1 MRIQALHF
9 SDVGPLLDRRFD
21 FTDDWTGEIGTR
33 LLFSGPNGCGKTTV
47 LRAVSMLWD
56 AAGAWLDHRKILPKA
71 SPVREWL
78 QRWGGVAMVLAD
90 TGLTGLDKKSVGLIF
105 GDTDWC
111 AKLMADCPDV
121 QWLGESVARTGKPG
135 NPKRD
140 LYLPTGDWLQAWADA
155 RKKMILAFDATTL
168 PNVIFMDA
176 EERRWV
182 APKRNV
188 GESLA
193 EQPTLRW
200 SPRYIATEDW
210 RGQLEA
216 SLINLKVTAPKKF
229 FHVLGELNAFLVGK
243 QIESDIRP
251 GENRLRVKLKGQRG
265 QFHTLDELSAG
276 EHQVLI
282 VLYLIARWAEK
293 GCLVLIDEPDLY
305 LHPSLISG
313 LLSRIETMVDEL
325 GGQLLITSHIPEV
338 WTRFESIGR
347 RIDLGAEREQG

>member
-1 MRIQALHF
+1 MKIQSLHF
-9 SDVGPLLDRRFD
+9 SDVGPLRDRKFD
-21 FTDDWTGEIGTR
+21 FTDDWTGGIGTR

-56 AAGAWLDHRKILPKA
+56 AAGHWLDHRKILPKP

-90 TGLTGLDKKSVGLIF
+90 TGLTGLDAKPVGLIF
-105 GDTDWC
+105 GVADWC
-111 AKLMADCPDV
+111 EALIADHPEV

-135 NPKRD
+135 NPSRN
-140 LYLPTGDWLQAWADA
+140 LYLPNGDWLQSWSDA
-155 RKKMILAFDATTL
+155 RKKMILAFDVTAL

-188 GESLA
+188 GDNLA
-193 EQPTLRW
+193 EQPGLRW
-200 SPRYIATEDW
+200 SPRYLATEDW

-229 FHVLGELNAFLVGK
+229 FHVLGELNPFLVGK
-243 QIESDIRP
+243 QIESDIKP

-282 VLYLIARWAEK
+282 ILYLIARWAEK

-313 LLSRIETMVDEL
+313 LLSRIETLVDEL

-347 RIDLGAEREQG
+347 RIELGAEREQG